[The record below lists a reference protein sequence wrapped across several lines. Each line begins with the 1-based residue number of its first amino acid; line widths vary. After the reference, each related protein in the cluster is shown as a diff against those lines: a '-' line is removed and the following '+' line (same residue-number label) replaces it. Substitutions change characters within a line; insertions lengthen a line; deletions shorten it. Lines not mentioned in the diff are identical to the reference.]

1 MKIAT
6 VIIGILLV
14 TLFSIAVLYIKKNE
28 NRTIEKTKENVNNEK
43 TKTTILLWEDNYLST
58 ELIPKENL
66 EFTIKETKRI
76 KKHAEEHFDGN
87 GFTEITEVNKIPFST
102 EKKEILTS
110 KITNLLE
117 SIGLVKYERVLYYGG
132 GTPTEIEN
140 QSTIVYGQLKSGIF
154 IEQENNKIQHI
165 WLDSQNWKEIS
176 KTKIKEGLIEI
187 GKMYDLILVDWNS
200 KQVIDL
206 KKESE
211 IEKYLWNE

>member
-6 VIIGILLV
+6 VIIGFFLII
-14 TLFSIAVLYIKKNE
+14 LFSIAVLYIKKNE
-28 NRTIEKTKENVNNEK
+28 NRTLEKTNENINNEN
-43 TKTTILLWEDNYLST
+43 TKTTILLWEDNYLSA

-66 EFTIKETKRI
+66 EFAIKETKRI

-87 GFTEITEVNKIPFST
+87 GFTEITKINKIPFST

-110 KITNLLE
+110 KITDLLE
-117 SIGLVKYERVLYYGG
+117 SIGLVKYGRVLYYGG

-140 QSTIVYGQLKSGIF
+140 QNTIVYGELKSGIF
-154 IEQENNKIQHI
+154 IEQENNKIEHI
-165 WLDSQNWKEIS
+165 WIDSQNWQEIS
-176 KTKIKEGLIEI
+176 KTKIKDGLIEI
-187 GKMYDLILVDWNS
+187 GEMFDLILVDWNS
-200 KQVIDL
+200 TQVIDL